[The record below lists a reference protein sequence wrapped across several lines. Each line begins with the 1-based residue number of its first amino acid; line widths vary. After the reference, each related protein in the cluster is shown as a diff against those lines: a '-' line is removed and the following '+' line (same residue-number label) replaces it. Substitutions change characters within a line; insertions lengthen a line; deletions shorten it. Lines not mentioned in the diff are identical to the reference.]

1 MASLMYWSAVP
12 VARLSSFSA
21 VSSSWTSA
29 DVGSGSTGSDAIDT
43 IDISDPIGPTVDGDG
58 AKWSSGPTISKL
70 VDVLQFEH
78 RGYVNL

>member
-12 VARLSSFSA
+12 VARPSSFSA
-21 VSSSWTSA
+21 VSSSCTSA

-43 IDISDPIGPTVDGDG
+43 IDNSEPIGPTIDGDG

-70 VDVLQFEH
+70 VDILHIEH
-78 RGYVNL
+78 QVHVNL

>member
-43 IDISDPIGPTVDGDG
+43 IDNSEPIGPTVDG
-58 AKWSSGPTISKL
+58 AKWSSGPIISKL
-70 VDVLQFEH
+70 VDVLQPEH

>member
-12 VARLSSFSA
+12 VARPSSFSA

-29 DVGSGSTGSDAIDT
+29 DVGSGCTGSDAIDT
-43 IDISDPIGPTVDGDG
+43 IDISEPIGPTVDG

-70 VDVLQFEH
+70 VDILHIEH
-78 RGYVNL
+78 QVHVNL